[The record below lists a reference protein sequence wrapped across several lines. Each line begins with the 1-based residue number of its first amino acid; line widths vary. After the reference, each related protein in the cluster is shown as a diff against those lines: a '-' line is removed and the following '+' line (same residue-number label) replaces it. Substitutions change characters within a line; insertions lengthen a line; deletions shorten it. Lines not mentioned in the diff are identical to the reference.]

1 MNSSAPAQ
9 PSQIH
14 NRAVVWIDHLAA
26 KIFSMGITGVT
37 ASVVHAHLASSHLHH
52 KANSIGSGHV
62 QEDPAFLPQV
72 AEALESCNELL
83 ILGPGLEKMAL
94 LHYLQAV
101 RPGMALRL
109 EASGHP
115 SDAEIIAV
123 GRKHFR
129 LD

>member
-1 MNSSAPAQ
+1 MNSSVQAQ
-9 PSQIH
+9 TGQTHS
-14 NRAVVWIDHLAA
+14 RAVIWIDHLMA

-37 ASVVHAHLASSHLHH
+37 PSTVHAHLDSSHLHH

-62 QEDPAFLPQV
+62 PEDPVFLPQV
-72 AEALESCNELL
+72 AKAIEPCNELL

-94 LHYLQAV
+94 LHYLQAA
-101 RPGMALRL
+101 RPGMVLRL

-115 SDAEIIAV
+115 SDGEIIAI